1 MLSWQSCHIDYKTG
15 DKMISIG
22 YMSVISMASHVIFI
36 YITWMAMQSI
46 NVDFFVNKDK
56 IKEAR
61 ILMILI
67 TIAVGVTVSN
77 FVLDLLSWSQDLI
90 FLF

>member
-1 MLSWQSCHIDYKTG
+1 
-15 DKMISIG
+15 
-22 YMSVISMASHVIFI
+22 
-36 YITWMAMQSI
+36 MQSI